1 MRAGDPVGMTSQN
14 PHPAVEARR
23 RRLHQLRVRIVA
35 AAVGLFIAV
44 FSVIYAQMPA
54 TANTTKTNT
63 KTART
68 QSLAAAPSVQS
79 ADPTPMTTSQS

>member
-1 MRAGDPVGMTSQN
+1 MRAGDPGAMTETT
-14 PHPAVEARR
+14 HPAVEARR

-54 TANTTKTNT
+54 AANTTTIT
-63 KTART
+63 KRT
-68 QSLAAAPSVQS
+68 SSPSVATQ
-79 ADPTPMTTSQS
+79 

>member
-1 MRAGDPVGMTSQN
+1 MRAGDPGGMTSQN
-14 PHPAVEARR
+14 THPAVEARR

-54 TANTTKTNT
+54 TANTTKT

-68 QSLAAAPSVQS
+68 QSLAAAPSAQS